1 MELTHEKNITQ
12 VQHHTGYGGYV
23 FIWLILLGLT
33 VTTVAIAG
41 IDLGKYTLF
50 VALFI
55 AAIKSGLVINIF
67 MHIKYDDKIF
77 KIFLVVAF
85 LTLMVAFALT
95 SFDIFYR

>member
-1 MELTHEKNITQ
+1 MEITHEKNIAQ
-12 VQHHTGYGGYV
+12 EHHSGYGNYV
-23 FIWLILLGLT
+23 LIWLILLGLT
-33 VTTVAIAG
+33 ITTVAVAG

-50 VALFI
+50 VALLI

-85 LTLMVAFALT
+85 MTLMVAFALT